1 MAAPTKWTF
10 ASDPL
15 LDISMYNEAGNGA
28 GNMRIVTTEVS
39 VFSHGNNLLSKR
51 LNMNQTML
59 TDLLLHCSLP

>member
-39 VFSHGNNLLSKR
+39 VSSHTG
-51 LNMNQTML
+51 TI
-59 TDLLLHCSLP
+59 CSQNG